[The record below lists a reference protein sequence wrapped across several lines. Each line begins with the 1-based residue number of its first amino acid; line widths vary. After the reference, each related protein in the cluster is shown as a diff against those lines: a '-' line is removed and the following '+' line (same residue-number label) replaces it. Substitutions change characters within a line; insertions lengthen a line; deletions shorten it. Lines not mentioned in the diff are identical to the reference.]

1 MLPGR
6 ISWSHPALPGHR
18 APLALGVLLTLV
30 TVAVAGCS
38 GPERKGIRFATW
50 GSVDEIALL
59 KPLLAEFEAAHP
71 ETPVELVHVPDG
83 YFQKLPVMVASG
95 QMPDVLFLNNWSL
108 PAYASAGALRDLG
121 PHLKASRALKEGD
134 FFAQSLGAMR
144 YQDKLYAV
152 PRDLSNLVVYV
163 NRDRFQA
170 AGVPVPTAG
179 WTMRELV
186 EVSKSLTRDTDGN
199 GEPDVFGV
207 SFDKRP
213 LFWMPY
219 VWSFGGDMFSADLS
233 RCTLDA
239 PEAQEALQFYADLQ
253 QQHQVA
259 PGEKHTGNA
268 PMAQLFAQG
277 KIAMFVSGRWSVPG
291 FRKNL
296 EFDWDVLPF
305 PRGAS
310 GSVVDV
316 DASGW
321 AVSAASKKP
330 DQAWALIEFLASRRA
345 SEVFSAGGLIVP
357 ARRDV
362 AESPAY
368 LATNERPK
376 GARAFVG
383 AIATG
388 RPMRTPPNWNE
399 VSVELDLQ
407 LEPLWLGR
415 EKAATVLPR
424 ASKRLNELLSQR

>member
-1 MLPGR
+1 M
-6 ISWSHPALPGHR
+6 
-18 APLALGVLLTLV
+18 LALLPVLWALT
-30 TVAVAGCS
+30 GCAS
-38 GPERKGIRFATW
+38 SEHKGIRFATW
-50 GSVDEIALL
+50 GSVDEVALL
-59 KPLLAEFEAAHP
+59 KPLLTEFERSHP
-71 ETPVELVHVPDG
+71 ETPVELVHIPDG

-108 PAYASAGALRDLG
+108 PAYANAGALRDLG
-121 PHLKASRALKEGD
+121 PDLRQSQALKEGD
-134 FFAQSLGAMR
+134 FFTQSLAAMR
-144 YQDKLYAV
+144 YADRLYAI

-163 NRDRFQA
+163 NRDRFKE
-170 AGVPVPTAG
+170 AGLPVPAPT
-179 WTMRELV
+179 WTMQDLLS
-186 EVSKSLTRDTDGN
+186 VSKALTRDTDHN
-199 GEPDVFGV
+199 GESDTFGV

-219 VWSFGGDMFSADLS
+219 VWSFGGDMFSRDLA
-233 RCTLDA
+233 RCTLDS
-239 PEAQEALQFYADLQ
+239 PEAQAALQFYADLQ
-253 QQHQVA
+253 QRHGVA
-259 PGEKHTGNA
+259 PSDKETGNA

-296 EFDWDVLPF
+296 TFDWDVLPF
-305 PRGAS
+305 PRGAA

-321 AVSAASKKP
+321 AVSATSRKP
-330 DQAWALIEFLASRRA
+330 KEAWSLIEFLASRHA
-345 SEVFSAGGLIVP
+345 SEAFSSGGLIVP

-368 LATNERPK
+368 LSANERPH
-376 GARAFVG
+376 GARAFVE

-407 LEPLWLGR
+407 LEPLWTGH

-424 ASKRLNELLSQR
+424 ASKRLNELLRQP

>member
-1 MLPGR
+1 MRRGLLG
-6 ISWSHPALPGHR
+6 ALV
-18 APLALGVLLTLV
+18 AVLLV
-30 TVAVAGCS
+30 CGCAA
-38 GPERKGIRFATW
+38 ERKGIRFATW
-50 GSVDEIALL
+50 GSVDEVALL
-59 KPLLAEFEAAHP
+59 KPLLAEFERSHP

-108 PAYASAGALRDLG
+108 PAYASAGALADLG
-121 PHLKASRALKEGD
+121 PSLARSRALSEGD
-134 FFAQSLGAMR
+134 FFAQALAAMR
-144 YQDKLYAV
+144 YSETLYAI

-163 NRDRFQA
+163 NRDRFKQA
-170 AGVPVPTAG
+170 GLEVPATD
-179 WTMRELV
+179 WTMRDLLA
-186 EVSKSLTRDTDGN
+186 VSKRLTRDTDGN

-219 VWSFGGDMFSADLS
+219 VWSFGGDMFSADLA
-233 RCTLDA
+233 RCTLEA
-239 PEAQEALQFYADLQ
+239 PAAEDALQFYADLQ
-253 QQHQVA
+253 QRHGVA

-296 EFDWDVLPF
+296 DFDWDVLPF

-321 AVSAASKKP
+321 AVSATSRKP
-330 DQAWALIEFLASRRA
+330 EEAWALVEFLASRHA
-345 SEVFSAGGLIVP
+345 SEAFSAGGLIVP

-368 LATNERPK
+368 LATDERPH
-376 GARAFVG
+376 GARAFVA

-407 LEPLWLGR
+407 LEPLWAGR

-424 ASKRLNELLSQR
+424 ASKRLNELLRQR

>member
-1 MLPGR
+1 MFGR
-6 ISWSHPALPGHR
+6 FVVTMVALS
-18 APLALGVLLTLV
+18 ALIM
-30 TVAVAGCS
+30 AGCAS
-38 GPERKGIRFATW
+38 SERQGLRFATW

-59 KPLLAEFEAAHP
+59 KPLLAEFEASHP

-108 PAYASAGALRDLG
+108 PAYARAGALRDLG
-121 PHLKASRALKEGD
+121 PHLAASRALAASD
-134 FFAQSLGAMR
+134 FFSQSLLAMR
-144 YQDKLYAV
+144 YEDRLYAV

-163 NRDRFQA
+163 NHSRFKE
-170 AGVPVPTAG
+170 AGVPLPAPT
-179 WTMRELV
+179 WTMADLLR
-186 EVSKSLTRDTDGN
+186 VSAALTRDTDGN
-199 GEPDVFGV
+199 GEPDVFGL

-219 VWSFGGDMFSADLS
+219 VWSFGGDMFSPDLE

-239 PEAQEALQFYADLQ
+239 PEAQHALQFYADLQ
-253 QQHQVA
+253 QRHGVA
-259 PGEKHTGNA
+259 PSEKHTGNA

-305 PRGAS
+305 PQGAA

-321 AVSAASKKP
+321 AVSAASRRP
-330 DQAWALIEFLASRRA
+330 EAAWALIEFLASRRA
-345 SEVFSAGGLIVP
+345 SEAFSAGGLIVP

-362 AESPAY
+362 AESPSY
-368 LATNERPK
+368 LALGERPK
-376 GARAFVG
+376 GARAFIQ

-407 LEPLWLGR
+407 LEALFAGR
-415 EKAATVLPR
+415 ETAAAALPR
-424 ASKRLNELLSQR
+424 ASKRVNELLSQQ